1 LPIRVRPNGVIIL
14 SVLEVLLGILF
25 LLGVFGL
32 TVVGIG
38 LQEVVP
44 HVRLF
49 PVRLFVVVI
58 VLLGLAAV
66 EFVLAFGA
74 WNGMGW
80 AWWGSL
86 LFAVLGIVF
95 FVMSLFLRPSL
106 GAIVSLIVDLL
117 VLYCLMQP
125 RVQAYFG
132 KGALAQA

>member
-1 LPIRVRPNGVIIL
+1 MSARARPNGVTLL
-14 SVLEVLLGILF
+14 SVLEALLGILF
-25 LLGVFGL
+25 LLGVFAL
-32 TVVGIG
+32 TVVRIS

-58 VLLGLAAV
+58 VLFVLAAV

-86 LFAVLGIVF
+86 VFAVLGIVF
-95 FVMSLFLRPSL
+95 FVMSLFLRPGL
-106 GAIVSLIVDLL
+106 GEIVSLIADLL
-117 VLYCLMQP
+117 VLYFLMQP

>member
-1 LPIRVRPNGVIIL
+1 LSIRARPNGVIIL

-58 VLLGLAAV
+58 VLLALAAV

-86 LFAVLGIVF
+86 VFAVLGIVF
-95 FVMSLFLRPSL
+95 FVMSLFLRPGL
-106 GAIVSLIVDLL
+106 GEIVSLIADLL

>member
-1 LPIRVRPNGVIIL
+1 MSARARPNGVTLL
-14 SVLEVLLGILF
+14 SVLEALLGILF
-25 LLGVFGL
+25 LLGVFAL
-32 TVVGIG
+32 TVVRLS

-58 VLLGLAAV
+58 VLFVLAAV

-86 LFAVLGIVF
+86 VFAVLGIVF
-95 FVMSLFLRPSL
+95 FVMSLFLRPGL
-106 GAIVSLIVDLL
+106 GEIVSLIADLL
-117 VLYCLMQP
+117 VLYFLMQP

>member
-1 LPIRVRPNGVIIL
+1 MSARARPNGVTLL
-14 SVLEVLLGILF
+14 SVLEALLGILF
-25 LLGVFGL
+25 LLGVFAL
-32 TVVGIG
+32 TVVRLS

-58 VLLGLAAV
+58 VLFVLAAV
-66 EFVLAFGA
+66 EFVLAFAA

-86 LFAVLGIVF
+86 VFAVLGIVF
-95 FVMSLFLRPSL
+95 FVMSLFLRPGL
-106 GAIVSLIVDLL
+106 GEIVSLIADLL

>member
-1 LPIRVRPNGVIIL
+1 
-14 SVLEVLLGILF
+14 
-25 LLGVFGL
+25 LGVFGL

-58 VLLGLAAV
+58 VLLALAAV

-95 FVMSLFLRPSL
+95 FVMSLFLRPGL
-106 GAIVSLIVDLL
+106 AEIVWLVVDLL

-132 KGALAQA
+132 KSALAQA

>member
-1 LPIRVRPNGVIIL
+1 MSVRARPNGVIIL

-95 FVMSLFLRPSL
+95 FVMSLFLRPGL
-106 GAIVSLIVDLL
+106 GEIVSLIADLL